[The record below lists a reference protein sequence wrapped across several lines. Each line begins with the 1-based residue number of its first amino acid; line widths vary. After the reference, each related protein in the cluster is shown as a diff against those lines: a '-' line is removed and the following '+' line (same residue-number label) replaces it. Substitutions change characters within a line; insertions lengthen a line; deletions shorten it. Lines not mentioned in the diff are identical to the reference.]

1 MEKNLE
7 MKEIESAMEGILFA
21 SGEPVA
27 IDRICLALDID
38 RATAEL
44 VLQKLS
50 DYYAYERRG
59 IRLVRMEESYQLCSA
74 PEYADVIRRAFEI
87 RKPAKLSQPALEV
100 LAIIAYYQPTT
111 RAYVDQ
117 VRGVDS
123 SYTVGLLLD
132 RHLIEECGRL
142 QVPGRPRLYRTTKAF
157 LRAFHL
163 NSLEDLPEMP
173 GLETDGQLRIA
184 EPDGAAQPEE
194 YSPFHRTQRGGEPLK
209 ALWIIGGI
217 LLLLVLLSLVRVG
230 AVLSFGEEL
239 RVRLRL
245 GPAKLTL
252 LPRPP
257 KKDRPKREKKPKKQP
272 TDGEKKPKKKAPS
285 ITALDILDAL
295 PALFESLKAGL
306 RKTRRRLRID
316 PLRIAVVLGGD
327 DPADVGELYGM
338 VSAAMYTVMPQL
350 ERLTYMPDPRI
361 HLEADF
367 TAAQTLAE
375 GTVGLQL
382 RDLFAIGWAF
392 GRPLLRWFLHFRKNS
407 AARAAQTPKTDSA
420 DAQPSEEKAAS

>member
-1 MEKNLE
+1 M
-7 MKEIESAMEGILFA
+7 
-21 SGEPVA
+21 
-27 IDRICLALDID
+27 
-38 RATAEL
+38 
-44 VLQKLS
+44 
-50 DYYAYERRG
+50 
-59 IRLVRMEESYQLCSA
+59 
-74 PEYADVIRRAFEI
+74 
-87 RKPAKLSQPALEV
+87 
-100 LAIIAYYQPTT
+100 
-111 RAYVDQ
+111 
-117 VRGVDS
+117 
-123 SYTVGLLLD
+123 
-132 RHLIEECGRL
+132 
-142 QVPGRPRLYRTTKAF
+142 
-157 LRAFHL
+157 
-163 NSLEDLPEMP
+163 
-173 GLETDGQLRIA
+173 
-184 EPDGAAQPEE
+184 
-194 YSPFHRTQRGGEPLK
+194 K

-239 RVRLRL
+239 RIRLRL

-257 KKDRPKREKKPKKQP
+257 KKDRPKREKKPKKPKKQP
-272 TDGEKKPKKKAPS
+272 PDGEKKTKKKAPS
-285 ITALDILDAL
+285 ITARDILDAL
-295 PALFESLKAGL
+295 PELFESLKAGL

-367 TAAQTLAE
+367 TAAQTRAE
-375 GTVGLQL
+375 GTVGLSLQI

-407 AARAAQTPKTDSA
+407 AARAAQTPQTDSA

>member
-1 MEKNLE
+1 M
-7 MKEIESAMEGILFA
+7 
-21 SGEPVA
+21 
-27 IDRICLALDID
+27 
-38 RATAEL
+38 
-44 VLQKLS
+44 
-50 DYYAYERRG
+50 
-59 IRLVRMEESYQLCSA
+59 
-74 PEYADVIRRAFEI
+74 
-87 RKPAKLSQPALEV
+87 
-100 LAIIAYYQPTT
+100 
-111 RAYVDQ
+111 
-117 VRGVDS
+117 
-123 SYTVGLLLD
+123 
-132 RHLIEECGRL
+132 
-142 QVPGRPRLYRTTKAF
+142 
-157 LRAFHL
+157 
-163 NSLEDLPEMP
+163 
-173 GLETDGQLRIA
+173 
-184 EPDGAAQPEE
+184 
-194 YSPFHRTQRGGEPLK
+194 K

-338 VSAAMYTVMPQL
+338 VSAAMYTVLPQL
-350 ERLTYMPDPRI
+350 ERLTYLPDPRI

-375 GTVGLQL
+375 GTVGLS
-382 RDLFAIGWAF
+382 AIGWAF

>member
-1 MEKNLE
+1 M
-7 MKEIESAMEGILFA
+7 
-21 SGEPVA
+21 
-27 IDRICLALDID
+27 
-38 RATAEL
+38 
-44 VLQKLS
+44 
-50 DYYAYERRG
+50 
-59 IRLVRMEESYQLCSA
+59 
-74 PEYADVIRRAFEI
+74 
-87 RKPAKLSQPALEV
+87 
-100 LAIIAYYQPTT
+100 
-111 RAYVDQ
+111 
-117 VRGVDS
+117 
-123 SYTVGLLLD
+123 
-132 RHLIEECGRL
+132 
-142 QVPGRPRLYRTTKAF
+142 
-157 LRAFHL
+157 
-163 NSLEDLPEMP
+163 
-173 GLETDGQLRIA
+173 
-184 EPDGAAQPEE
+184 
-194 YSPFHRTQRGGEPLK
+194 K

-239 RVRLRL
+239 RIRLRL

-257 KKDRPKREKKPKKQP
+257 KKDRPKREKKPKK
-272 TDGEKKPKKKAPS
+272 KAPS
-285 ITALDILDAL
+285 ITARDILDAL

-367 TAAQTLAE
+367 TAAQTRAE
-375 GTVGLQL
+375 GTVGLSLQI

>member
-1 MEKNLE
+1 M
-7 MKEIESAMEGILFA
+7 
-21 SGEPVA
+21 
-27 IDRICLALDID
+27 
-38 RATAEL
+38 
-44 VLQKLS
+44 
-50 DYYAYERRG
+50 
-59 IRLVRMEESYQLCSA
+59 
-74 PEYADVIRRAFEI
+74 
-87 RKPAKLSQPALEV
+87 
-100 LAIIAYYQPTT
+100 
-111 RAYVDQ
+111 
-117 VRGVDS
+117 
-123 SYTVGLLLD
+123 
-132 RHLIEECGRL
+132 
-142 QVPGRPRLYRTTKAF
+142 
-157 LRAFHL
+157 
-163 NSLEDLPEMP
+163 
-173 GLETDGQLRIA
+173 
-184 EPDGAAQPEE
+184 
-194 YSPFHRTQRGGEPLK
+194 K

-239 RVRLRL
+239 RIRLRL
-245 GPAKLTL
+245 GPAKA
-252 LPRPP
+252 R
-257 KKDRPKREKKPKKQP
+257 
-272 TDGEKKPKKKAPS
+272 
-285 ITALDILDAL
+285 DILDAL

-367 TAAQTLAE
+367 TAAQTRAE
-375 GTVGLQL
+375 GTVGLSLQI

>member
-1 MEKNLE
+1 M
-7 MKEIESAMEGILFA
+7 
-21 SGEPVA
+21 
-27 IDRICLALDID
+27 
-38 RATAEL
+38 
-44 VLQKLS
+44 
-50 DYYAYERRG
+50 
-59 IRLVRMEESYQLCSA
+59 
-74 PEYADVIRRAFEI
+74 
-87 RKPAKLSQPALEV
+87 
-100 LAIIAYYQPTT
+100 
-111 RAYVDQ
+111 
-117 VRGVDS
+117 
-123 SYTVGLLLD
+123 
-132 RHLIEECGRL
+132 
-142 QVPGRPRLYRTTKAF
+142 
-157 LRAFHL
+157 
-163 NSLEDLPEMP
+163 
-173 GLETDGQLRIA
+173 
-184 EPDGAAQPEE
+184 
-194 YSPFHRTQRGGEPLK
+194 K

-239 RVRLRL
+239 RIRLRL

-272 TDGEKKPKKKAPS
+272 LDGEKKPKKKAPS
-285 ITALDILDAL
+285 ITARDILDAL

-367 TAAQTLAE
+367 TAAQTRAE
-375 GTVGLQL
+375 GTVGLSLQI

>member
-1 MEKNLE
+1 M
-7 MKEIESAMEGILFA
+7 
-21 SGEPVA
+21 
-27 IDRICLALDID
+27 
-38 RATAEL
+38 
-44 VLQKLS
+44 
-50 DYYAYERRG
+50 
-59 IRLVRMEESYQLCSA
+59 
-74 PEYADVIRRAFEI
+74 
-87 RKPAKLSQPALEV
+87 
-100 LAIIAYYQPTT
+100 
-111 RAYVDQ
+111 
-117 VRGVDS
+117 
-123 SYTVGLLLD
+123 
-132 RHLIEECGRL
+132 
-142 QVPGRPRLYRTTKAF
+142 
-157 LRAFHL
+157 
-163 NSLEDLPEMP
+163 
-173 GLETDGQLRIA
+173 
-184 EPDGAAQPEE
+184 
-194 YSPFHRTQRGGEPLK
+194 K

-252 LPRPP
+252 LPRRS
-257 KKDRPKREKKPKKQP
+257 KGQAEAGKEAEKAQKAAAGRRE
-272 TDGEKKPKKKAPS
+272 KPKKKAPS
-285 ITALDILDAL
+285 ITARDILDAL

-367 TAAQTLAE
+367 TAAQTRAE
-375 GTVGLQL
+375 GTVGLSLQI